1 MPETLEERLAR
12 RARERAQP
20 PDAGADTTIE
30 DRLAARARE
39 REAGSASSGDIVLP
53 EGQGNPDVAK
63 PPRSKL
69 ALAKIAKAEGAV
81 TDAADQTDSA
91 FDTYLKSS
99 AVGGMNVAKR
109 VLRGVATID
118 DNLGNAV
125 GAEPSKLARIS
136 DQAAAAIGRKEI
148 QMAPSEESVGA
159 HPLASAGGESLGE
172 FSAASLPYMGAGVAA
187 RPFSR
192 MIGRMAE
199 GTALGADAA
208 GNATVEG
215 LKTAARALPGH
226 AAVNIAPT
234 VLMDPEHNPVDAQ
247 TIGFSLLG
255 ALTEGHAPHAAPA
268 RGDGGAR
275 LFDRARKAVAGAIH
289 PETVKELATTKEQRD
304 VAQRVAETDALTGA
318 GNDRAYKRA
327 LATAEADPST
337 SIVRFDL
344 NGFKSVNDTH
354 GHAAGDAVLQGV
366 PKIMSDVAT
375 EAGIPDRTFRVGG
388 DEFAAI
394 VPKDVAGTYRDLV
407 EQKYGIQDHG
417 ADVRTSISGGVGET
431 NAAAD
436 AQAITRKQIHKAEQG
451 IKGRDDAGGVKIAP
465 TTAAAEEAGIIPSAR
480 VVSMKVADLS
490 RDPARFQYKQ
500 DVNDKGV
507 TRHLGSV
514 EKFNP
519 DLAGAIGVWKD
530 PVDSK
535 TYVVNGHHRY
545 ELAERTGADRMDV
558 HFIDAKTADEAKAHG
573 ALANIAEGQGTA
585 LDAAHFLKG
594 TTYTPEDLKAHGVD
608 LHGRIA
614 KAGFSLSKL
623 EPDIFSKVAT
633 GKISEAHGAIIGSS
647 LEDPAMQR
655 AAAGLVENS
664 PKQLTEA
671 QVRELVAQVRSAG
684 SEQVTQDN
692 LFGTDNQ
699 DVSLVY
705 HRADIAAE
713 IKKRLAGDKKLF
725 GYVAKGNRAEELARG
740 GNQINVSSSAEIA
753 KTSAILEEAF
763 NREAHAAGDVGRAI
777 TEAARRIANGEKLKS
792 VVDDIYEP
800 IRSSV
805 EASLP
810 GGEGSRGEVHPGA
823 GQNGQ
828 PSAAE
833 GIQEAGVGA
842 SSEVDPAQDALFAP
856 ADNNAP
862 ERIRSAAIRINGKD
876 VVEGRMHGE
885 AYDNAHQQGLLGS
898 SDPHAKN
905 QIGPGAL
912 VPAEAIEDGFTTTA
926 IDPATG
932 KHRFVDRETAHEIAD
947 RHNQLNE
954 RAREAGYPDLG
965 AEDLRYEGPFN
976 KNGMGIADWKEGD
989 PVPPGYFFPDEKVGK
1004 PAILIKETGDIV
1016 EGFTHPDAA
1025 IRAVDSGKLPK
1036 DFWNHASAIEKTA
1049 DGFTTSRRPFV
1060 SREDAYAIADRA
1072 KQLREGAHAWEYG
1085 KGEGSD
1091 TPKLDTLDLN
1101 DADFHVPPTI
1111 SGKPLPKMKLMH
1123 EIRGYHSG
1131 GQTDGYVVAMS
1142 DPLLGKRK
1150 EIGRLDYSHWHGE
1163 LFPNMVRVR
1172 PEFRRQG
1179 VATALYDR
1187 LREEWPDAELAN
1199 GYATPDGV
1207 AFRAA
1212 YDKKHGLDNPLTA
1225 DQELEL
1231 DRVAQN
1237 NAAADESLSRPET
1250 DLFGEPTRSE
1260 PLQSGLFSDR
1270 AGTEA
1275 SRNLSQTESA
1285 ARSALEKL
1293 RESHRLETDPA
1304 KKAKT
1309 AATIAQLDK
1318 LVNRSEKITAEE
1330 MSTRAAAETVDN
1342 EPPVDQESLFA
1353 VAGPPATVRRAA
1365 KILGP
1370 KAPPPA
1376 DVKALFSIS
1385 RNMAK
1390 ALTAPLHAGRAR
1402 LAQRRALG
1410 VFFTKSESIR
1420 VRDIADVSTVAHE
1433 IGHYVSKKHLGNPT
1447 RKGGKGAAVPKY
1459 TLPSTAVTELN
1470 QMGADLYGSRKPAG
1484 GYGEEGIAQYFSF
1497 YVTEPARML
1506 AEAPTFHAFMEA
1518 NVYPKE
1524 PALKAILDQSAVD
1537 YAAYQAAPPEARID
1551 AQISVDEKV
1560 RNMPTV
1566 RGMIHAMIDKQ
1577 HEIKLA
1583 VDELGGERD
1592 PRKNAGVLA
1601 QLTHGDA
1608 GASEEMIQRGIA
1620 DFATKARVTRGVE
1633 EILKEIPRARRQALR
1648 RYLVAEG
1655 TLELAGRGIKTGVSL
1670 EDAQH
1675 VADDLRPEFEKHA
1688 EELWGIR
1695 QALIDYRV
1703 EAGLLTEKEGELI
1716 KEKNQ
1721 RRLGFFRVFD
1731 EHEANSR
1738 GGAGSGYGRNS
1749 SGLQKIK
1756 GSSRRIVDP
1765 LESLL
1770 GDIYNTVHQSHTHQV
1785 MQQLVAHAQRTD
1797 GGAKVVEVLTEAPQ
1811 HSVQIPIER
1820 VIDQLLDLGFEI
1832 PKDMPKDQIEKL
1844 AAGVLESFQKNVT
1857 AGPRETKDMVIPM
1870 VKNGERFWVQIKDRR
1885 LFDSLKG
1892 LDRVQLPMWARIV
1905 GYPTRLLRAGS
1916 TLGLEFS
1923 GLNIARDAWQSSIFS
1938 EGGWHLPGY
1947 NLSRGLF
1954 SLLGKDQYYQRWRLE
1969 GGDNAAMQG
1978 LDRATRQRSLK
1989 NFLRSPGEVLR
2000 DVVIHPIDTM
2010 RILSSISDNA
2020 TRLGEMKTVLEKEL
2034 AGGAPKAAAAKT
2046 ATLASRNTSLDF
2058 LKSGVV
2064 GQHLN
2069 NIIEFF
2075 NPAVQGIEQITR
2087 EFARR
2092 PGTVTL
2098 RAVSSITIPSI
2109 AIYMLQR
2116 DDPVYKEIP
2125 RWQKDL
2131 MWIWVQRGE
2140 DGKVKHIWRVPKPR
2154 ELGIVFGSVPE
2165 RILEWVDGHDPH
2177 TLDSIAQ
2184 TLLQVAAPSYIPT
2197 ILKPIIEN
2205 WSNKSL
2211 FTDRPIVPRSV
2222 QRFDPAHQASRYS
2235 SETARLL
2242 GETFGYSP
2250 AKIDNWIRGYTGR
2263 IGSQYATPVVDNVIK
2278 RARRLMGKEPLAPES
2293 DPRGVLDVP
2302 GLRAFAVKQP
2312 GYDAESVEQVYQ
2324 RFDSAEQ
2331 KRQTWKMLLN
2341 EGHGAEAKQYFQ
2353 ENKAEIMTVVTKEDG
2368 GSSGI
2373 LREAYTTIGKLQD
2386 VAHSIENAKHLSA
2399 ADREEKLRRVYDAM
2413 IKVAQSANPHRQRPA
2428 PAPDPVDVELEQ
2440 LGVQVPKE
2448 LASVA
2453 RSAVNSP
2460 EYKAIDGIAA
2470 ELVANNPKYSSRNK
2484 GSLARELKKTHI
2496 ENAIAAFRRSAK

>member
-1 MPETLEERLAR
+1 MVLPDEAPKPLTLEPVVVTPKKRSKLSEAKVAKAQGAVDDAKPESAVMTGLRSTAIGVTGVAKRLLRGTAAIDEGLADTFDTGPSKLTRIADQAANALGRYEQGLAPDEASVGANPLAAAGGETAGEFAASTLPFHVAGVGARPLSRLA
-12 RARERAQP
+12 
-20 PDAGADTTIE
+20 G
-30 DRLAARARE
+30 RLAAGTR
-39 REAGSASSGDIVLP
+39 
-53 EGQGNPDVAK
+53 
-63 PPRSKL
+63 
-69 ALAKIAKAEGAV
+69 
-81 TDAADQTDSA
+81 
-91 FDTYLKSS
+91 
-99 AVGGMNVAKR
+99 
-109 VLRGVATID
+109 
-118 DNLGNAV
+118 LG
-125 GAEPSKLARIS
+125 
-136 DQAAAAIGRKEI
+136 
-148 QMAPSEESVGA
+148 
-159 HPLASAGGESLGE
+159 AGGAGATGE
-172 FSAASLPYMGAGVAA
+172 A
-187 RPFSR
+187 
-192 MIGRMAE
+192 
-199 GTALGADAA
+199 
-208 GNATVEG
+208 

-226 AAVNIAPT
+226 AAANLAPAA
-234 VLMDPEHNPVDAQ
+234 LMDPSHNPVDAQ
-247 TIGFSLLG
+247 TAGFSLLG
-255 ALTEGHAPHAAPA
+255 ALMEGHAPHAAPA

-275 LFDRARKAVAGAIH
+275 VADAGKTLFGRARKAVADVIH
-289 PETVKELATTKEQRD
+289 PETTKELKTAKEQRD
-304 VAQRVAETDALTGA
+304 VLQREAETDALTGA

-327 LATAEADPST
+327 LPTAEKDPST
-337 SIVRFDL
+337 SVVRFDL
-344 NGFKSVNDTH
+344 NGFKGVNDTH

-366 PKIMSDVAT
+366 PKIMSEVAA
-375 EAGIPDRTFRVGG
+375 EAGIPDRAFRVGG

-394 VPKDVAGTYRDLV
+394 VPTDVAGTFRDLV

-417 ADVRTSISGGVGET
+417 ADVRTSISGGVGP
-431 NAAAD
+431 NDAAAD
-436 AQAITRKQIHKAEQG
+436 AQAMTRKQIHKAEQG

-500 DVNDKGV
+500 DVNEKGV

-530 PVDSK
+530 PADSK

-594 TTYTPEDLKAHGVD
+594 TGYTPEDLKTHGVD

-614 KAGFSLSKL
+614 KAGFALSKL

-633 GKISEAHGAIIGSS
+633 GKISEPHGAIIGSS

-671 QVRELVAQVRSAG
+671 QVRELVAQVRAAG
-684 SEQVTQDN
+684 SEHVTQDN

-777 TEAARRIANGEKLKS
+777 TEAARRIANGEKLKN

-823 GQNGQ
+823 GQNGE
-828 PSAAE
+828 PAPAE
-833 GIQEAGVGA
+833 GIKTEAGVAAG
-842 SSEVDPAQDALFAP
+842 EVDPAQDALFAP
-856 ADNNAP
+856 LGTKSVP
-862 ERIRSAAIRINGKD
+862 RGTETIKSAAFRAPDGKIYTGTTHWD
-876 VVEGRMHGE
+876 ALQRAGWDGAVPMDKDGFPTEIDESGE
-885 AYDNAHQQGLLGS
+885 
-898 SDPHAKN
+898 
-905 QIGPGAL
+905 
-912 VPAEAIEDGFTTTA
+912 GFTTSH
-926 IDPATG
+926 G
-932 KHRFVDRETAHEIAD
+932 RFVDRERAFEIAD
-947 RHNQLNE
+947 VADQINR
-954 RAREAGYPDLG
+954 RGREAGYENLG
-965 AEDLRYEGPFN
+965 SEDLKHNDDYLGSP
-976 KNGMGIADWKEGD
+976 D
-989 PVPPGYFFPDEKVGK
+989 PAAKPPKLFVDPKGKLSDVPEKVGK
-1004 PAILIKETGDIV
+1004 AAIRLKSGEVI
-1016 EGFTHPDAA
+1016 EGWTHPDAVS
-1025 IRAVDSGKLPK
+1025 RAVEAGKLPK
-1036 DFWNHASAIEKTA
+1036 NYYHETQWEKHGF
-1049 DGFTTSRRPFV
+1049 DEGFTTSHRPFV
-1060 SREDAYAIADRA
+1060 SREEAYDVADRA
-1072 KQLREGAHAWEYG
+1072 EQLRGGRRNDEYAP
-1085 KGEGSD
+1085 EQI
-1091 TPKLDTLDLN
+1091 KLDTIDLN
-1101 DADFHVPPTI
+1101 DADFKVPPTA
-1111 SGKPLPKMKLMH
+1111 SGKPAPAYKLEH
-1123 EIRGYHSG
+1123 DVHGYHH
-1131 GQTDGYVVAMS
+1131 GQHDGTVRAVTT
-1142 DPLLGKRK
+1142 PIFGKPK
-1150 EIGRLDYSHWHGE
+1150 VIGVLDYTVFRDE
-1163 LFPNMVRVR
+1163 IFPNMVRVL
-1172 PEFRRQG
+1172 PAHRRQG
-1179 VATALYDR
+1179 IATELYDR
-1187 LREEWPDAELAN
+1187 VREEWPKAKLSA
-1199 GYATPDGV
+1199 GYATPDGA
-1207 AFRAA
+1207 AFRKT
-1212 YDKKHGLDNPLTA
+1212 YNERRGIDLNPNEEA
-1225 DQELEL
+1225 L
-1231 DRVAQN
+1231 DRVAQT
-1237 NAAADESLSRPET
+1237 NAQLEAPGIDAAPEANPKLTHGDLESSDYARPET
-1250 DLFGEPTRSE
+1250 DLFGEPT
-1260 PLQSGLFSDR
+1260 QSDPVQTGLFSDR

-1285 ARSALEKL
+1285 ARGALEKL
-1293 RESHRLETDPA
+1293 RESYRLETDPV
-1304 KKAKT
+1304 KKART

-1318 LVNRSEKITAEE
+1318 LVNRNEKISSSELE
-1330 MSTRAAAETVDN
+1330 TRAVAESADAVD
-1342 EPPVDQESLFA
+1342 EPTLDQESLFSA
-1353 VAGPPATVRRAA
+1353 SGPPATVRRAA

-1370 KAPPPA
+1370 AAPKSA

-1390 ALTAPLHAGRAR
+1390 ALSAPLHAGRAR

-1433 IGHYVSKKHLGNPT
+1433 IGHYISKKHLGNPT
-1447 RKGGKGAAVPKY
+1447 RKGGRGAAVPQY
-1459 TLPSTAVTELN
+1459 TLPSGAVAELQ

-1497 YVTEPARML
+1497 YVVDPQRML
-1506 AEAPTFHAFMEA
+1506 AEAPEFHSFMEA

-1537 YAAYQAAPPEARID
+1537 YAAYQNATPEARID

-1560 RNMPTV
+1560 RNMPST
-1566 RGMIHAMIDKQ
+1566 RGIINAMLDKQ

-1583 VDELGGERD
+1583 VEELGGERD

-1608 GASEEMIQRGIA
+1608 GASENMIRYGVV
-1620 DFATKARVTRGVE
+1620 DFQTKARVTRGVE
-1633 EILKEIPRARRQALR
+1633 EILKEIPRARRQAFR

-1655 TLELAGRGIKTGVSL
+1655 ALELQGRGIKAGVDPA
-1670 EDAQH
+1670 DARA
-1675 VADDLRPEFEKHA
+1675 VADQLRPEFEKHA

-1738 GGAGSGYGRNS
+1738 GGAGSGFGRNS
-1749 SGLQKIK
+1749 SGLQRIK

-1785 MQQLVAHAQRTD
+1785 MQQLVSHAQRTD

-1811 HSVQIPIER
+1811 HIVQIPIER
-1820 VIDQLLDLGFEI
+1820 VINQLLDLGFEI
-1832 PKDMPKDQIEKL
+1832 PKDMPEKELVKL

-1885 LFDSLKG
+1885 LFDSLRG
-1892 LDRVQLPMWARIV
+1892 LNREQLPMWAKIV
-1905 GYPTRLLRAGS
+1905 GFPTRTLRAGS

-1954 SLLGKDQYYQRWRLE
+1954 SLIGKDQYYHRWQLE
-1969 GGDNAAMQG
+1969 GGDNASMQG

-2020 TRLGEMKTVLEKEL
+2020 TRLGEFKTVLEAEL
-2034 AGGAPKAAAAKT
+2034 KGGAPKPAAAKT

-2058 LKSGVV
+2058 HKSGVV

-2075 NPAVQGIEQITR
+2075 NPALQGMEQITR
-2087 EFARR
+2087 EFRNR

-2109 AIYMLQR
+2109 AMYLLQK
-2116 DDPVYKEIP
+2116 DDPVYREIP

-2131 MWIWVQRGE
+2131 FWIWVQRGE
-2140 DGKVKHIWRVPKPR
+2140 DGKVKHVWRVPKPR

-2165 RILEWVDGHDPH
+2165 RMLEWVNDRDPH
-2177 TLDSIAQ
+2177 TLDNIGQ
-2184 TLLQVAAPSYIPT
+2184 TILQVAAPSYFPT
-2197 ILKPIIEN
+2197 LLKPIIEN

-2222 QRFDPAHQASRYS
+2222 QRFDPAHQATRYS

-2263 IGSQYATPVVDNVIK
+2263 IGSQYAVPAVDNVIQ
-2278 RARRLMGKEPLAPES
+2278 RARRLMGKEQLSPDRPE
-2293 DPRGVLDVP
+2293 RGVLDVP

-2312 GYDAESVEQVYQ
+2312 GYDAESVEQMYQ
-2324 RFDSAEQ
+2324 RFESAEQ
-2331 KRQTWKMLLN
+2331 KRQTWKMLLE
-2341 EGHGAEAKQYFQ
+2341 EGKGSEARGYFQ
-2353 ENKAEIMTVVTKEDG
+2353 ENKAEILSVVTKEDG

-2386 VAHSIENAKHLSA
+2386 VAHDLENAKHLSK

-2413 IKVAQSANPHRQRPA
+2413 IKVAQSTNPHRRREEQ
-2428 PAPDPVDVELEQ
+2428 PAPDPVDGELEK
-2440 LGVQVPKE
+2440 LGLKVPAE
-2448 LASVA
+2448 LQAVA
-2453 RSAVNSP
+2453 RAAVNSP

-2470 ELVANNPKYSSRNK
+2470 ELVAKDPKYSSSNR
-2484 GSLARELKKTHI
+2484 GSLARELKKSHVET
-2496 ENAIAAFRRSAK
+2496 AISHFRRSAK